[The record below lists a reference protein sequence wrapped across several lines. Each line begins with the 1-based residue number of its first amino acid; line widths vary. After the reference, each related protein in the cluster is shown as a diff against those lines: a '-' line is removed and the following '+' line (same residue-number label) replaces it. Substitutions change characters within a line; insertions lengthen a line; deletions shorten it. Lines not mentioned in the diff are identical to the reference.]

1 MLDLNFVRDNLPQ
14 VEEMLRQRGA
24 DPAAV
29 LKNFREVDTQLRNAL
44 AEAESSRA
52 RKRVLA
58 DEFQRLKA
66 QEKQLKAA
74 GLEVLANEEA
84 RQRNLAEQ
92 ELIKQS
98 LPRQDALVEDFTARR
113 LGILTGIPN
122 MPHSSV
128 PPGHSAEE
136 NAEVRRWGAPP
147 QFDFAPKPHWEIGE
161 QLGVLDLER
170 AVKLSGARF
179 AVYWDLGAKLERAL
193 ANFMLDL
200 HTREHGYTE
209 VLPPY
214 LVNSQSMYGTG
225 QLPKFARD
233 LFRVPHGS
241 VEQKTDHTPI
251 VGELVYYDVPS
262 AYRVESVDIPSR
274 SVSIRL
280 ATPELSHV
288 QQRVSWDRLW
298 YIPPDLWLIPTA
310 EVPVTNLYRDEV
322 LDAARLPIS
331 LTAYTP
337 CFRSEAGSYGK
348 DVRGIIRQHQ
358 FQKVELVKFS
368 RPENSYEEHEKLT
381 RNAETVLQKLGLHY
395 RTMALC
401 TGDMSA
407 SSAKT
412 YDIEVWLPGQQ
423 LFREI
428 SSCSNFESYQARRA
442 NIRYR
447 PEGKNKTEF
456 LHTLNGSG
464 LAVGRT
470 WVAIVENYQQADGS
484 VLIPEVLRPYVGAE
498 RIRKKS
504 F

>member
-1 MLDLNFVRDNLPQ
+1 MLDLNFVRDNLPR

-29 LKNFREVDTQLRNAL
+29 LKDFRELDTLRRHAIT
-44 AEAESSRA
+44 EAETM
-52 RKRVLA
+52 
-58 DEFQRLKA
+58 KA
-66 QEKQLKAA
+66 QRNRASEDISKLKKS
-74 GLEVLANEEA
+74 G
-84 RQRNLAEQ
+84 
-92 ELIKQS
+92 
-98 LPRQDALVEDFTARR
+98 QDASVAISETKELREQIQQREKVAADLDAR
-113 LGILTGIPN
+113 LQEILSGIPN
-122 MPHSSV
+122 MPHESV
-128 PPGHSAEE
+128 AAGRSAEE
-136 NAEVRRWGAPP
+136 NLEVRRWGAPP
-147 QFDFAPKPHWEIGE
+147 KFDFTPKPHWELGAE
-161 QLGVLDLER
+161 LGVLDLER
-170 AVKLSGARF
+170 AVKLTGARF

-214 LVNSQSMYGTG
+214 LVNSESMYGTG
-225 QLPKFARD
+225 QLPKFAAD
-233 LFRVPHGS
+233 SFRVPHG
-241 VEQKTDHTPI
+241 EK
-251 VGELVYYDVPS
+251 
-262 AYRVESVDIPSR
+262 
-274 SVSIRL
+274 
-280 ATPELSHV
+280 
-288 QQRVSWDRLW
+288 
-298 YIPPDLWLIPTA
+298 DLWLIPTA

-358 FQKVELVKFS
+358 FQKVELVKFA

-401 TGDMSA
+401 TGDMGA
-407 SSAKT
+407 ASAKT

-456 LHTLNGSG
+456 VHTLNGSG

-484 VLIPEVLRPYVGAE
+484 VVIPEALRPYIGAD
-498 RIRKKS
+498 RITKKS